1 MEVVQTY
8 AQMWE
13 KKEHDDDM
21 MNMTESQWVR
31 SVPTHLSPESY
42 TSQHAINTPTPSLT
56 ICVGIIMDICV
67 RD

>member
-21 MNMTESQWVR
+21 MNMTESQWVLFR
-31 SVPTHLSPESY
+31 PICPLSLIPLSM
-42 TSQHAINTPTPSLT
+42 P
-56 ICVGIIMDICV
+56 
-67 RD
+67 